1 MAIAEVSASAIIFEG
16 DDILFDDKAVNDYI
30 NEGLKAID
38 EETKTDEDIREISR
52 LIKDELIRN
61 ASKGIETHI
70 TDLNGNWTLIFNIL
84 QNKVVLYCY
93 NEARMDLAENY
104 RPLVIQG
111 EIDEDYGPEE
121 ALEAVVTAFVAK
133 QFDKFI
139 VEELKDNE

>member
-1 MAIAEVSASAIIFEG
+1 M
-16 DDILFDDKAVNDYI
+16 FDDKAVNDYI
-30 NEGLKAID
+30 EEGLKAID
-38 EETKTDEDIREISR
+38 EETQTDEDIREISR

-70 TDLNGNWTLIFNIL
+70 TDLNGNWTLIFNIM
-84 QNKVVLYCY
+84 QNQVVLFCY
-93 NEARMDLAENY
+93 NEARMDIAENY

>member
-1 MAIAEVSASAIIFEG
+1 M
-16 DDILFDDKAVNDYI
+16 FDDKAVNDYI
-30 NEGLKAID
+30 EEGLKAID
-38 EETKTDEDIREISR
+38 EETQTDEDIREISR

-70 TDLNGNWTLIFNIL
+70 TDLNGNWTLIFNIM
-84 QNKVVLYCY
+84 QNQVVLFCY

-111 EIDEDYGPEE
+111 EIDDDYGPEE

>member
-1 MAIAEVSASAIIFEG
+1 M
-16 DDILFDDKAVNDYI
+16 FDDKAINDYI
-30 NEGLKAID
+30 QEGLNAID
-38 EETKTDEDIREISR
+38 EETQTDEDIREISR

-133 QFDKFI
+133 QFNKFI